1 MKKGFSLIEILAVI
15 VLLGIIITLASISV
29 TAFRKN
35 SEESLKNQKIKYI
48 ETGALRWGEDNLNS
62 LNDGVVIQ
70 VNDLITSG
78 YITGDN
84 EEKDELLMPGEADT
98 FNSKYVCVKYENV
111 YGSNIGE
118 ESYMDA
124 YGSVYY
130 YSEKYNGIT
139 NYQVTAKYMGTTNSC
154 N

>member
-1 MKKGFSLIEILAVI
+1 MCEIAYIAPLY
-15 VLLGIIITLASISV
+15 LLH
-29 TAFRKN
+29 K
-35 SEESLKNQKIKYI
+35 E
-48 ETGALRWGEDNLNS
+48 
-62 LNDGVVIQ
+62 ND
-70 VNDLITSG
+70 
-78 YITGDN
+78 
-84 EEKDELLMPGEADT
+84 EEKWI
-98 FNSKYVCVKYENV
+98 
-111 YGSNIGE
+111 SNIGE